1 MYRSLFIK
9 GLVKSIYGKNISIPV
24 PTVCCHDLG
33 WLRERKMKTG
43 DYLIQMWRMRVA
55 AHWIPRGSR
64 ILDVGCHQGE
74 FFRFLGKRIAPSVGL
89 DPLYQH
95 NATSTVHQFFARE
108 FQEGLPF
115 EEQSFNVITMLATI
129 EHMQQKAAI
138 AREAKRLLCLGG
150 RVVIT
155 VPSLMVDKIL
165 SVLLVLHLVDGMSL
179 EEHHGF
185 QPAELPT
192 IFMQEGFKF
201 TKLQRFQ
208 FGLNNLY
215 IFERL

>member
-1 MYRSLFIK
+1 
-9 GLVKSIYGKNISIPV
+9 
-24 PTVCCHDLG
+24 
-33 WLRERKMKTG
+33 
-43 DYLIQMWRMRVA
+43 
-55 AHWIPRGSR
+55 
-64 ILDVGCHQGE
+64 
-74 FFRFLGKRIAPSVGL
+74 
-89 DPLYQH
+89 
-95 NATSTVHQFFARE
+95 
-108 FQEGLPF
+108 
-115 EEQSFNVITMLATI
+115 MLATI

-138 AREAKRLLCLGG
+138 AREAKRLLCPGG

-165 SVLLVLHLVDGMSL
+165 SVLLFLHLVDGMSL

-185 QPAELPT
+185 QPAELPS